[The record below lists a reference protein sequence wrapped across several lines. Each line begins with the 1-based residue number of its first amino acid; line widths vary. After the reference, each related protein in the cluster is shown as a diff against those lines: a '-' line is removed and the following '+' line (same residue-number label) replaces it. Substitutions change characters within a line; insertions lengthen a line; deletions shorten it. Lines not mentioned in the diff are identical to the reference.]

1 MEEALLMAAMEKTCQ
16 SLWNISSWFVSPMEN
31 TWFYE
36 NLLLEMV
43 IVMVKDN
50 KIQQRR
56 YSVNQNYFY
65 ALHEV
70 DKSNITSSF

>member
-1 MEEALLMAAMEKTCQ
+1 MEK
-16 SLWNISSWFVSPMEN
+16 